1 MNIGI
6 FTDTYSPVISGVVT
20 STKILKKE
28 LENLGHNVT
37 IVTVKHPELKIEEEE
52 NILRLPSIPF
62 LPLKT
67 QRVGS
72 VYSTKIWKKIKK
84 LNLDIIHTQ
93 TEFSIGLFGRIVA
106 KRLGLPVIHTY
117 HTMYEDYVHYIAPTS
132 MLKPAAGFAKRVS
145 KAYCKDCNAVIVPTS
160 KVKDKLEEYGLKH
173 DFVEIIPTGIDLEPF
188 KRENH
193 SSEEGNE
200 LRKEFGLN
208 NDNKVVLFIGR
219 IAKEK
224 SIDVV
229 INAMKTLIQEDDTI
243 RMLIVGD
250 GPALEELKELADRL
264 SISDYIIFAGEKPW
278 KDIGKY
284 YQLGDVF
291 VSASITETQGLTFSE
306 AMAAKVPVVAK
317 YDKNLEDI
325 LKHEKNGLI
334 FKEDHELSHVLKDT
348 LNDNTKRSTIAE
360 QAFNEIEPLSSKHF
374 GKKVSDL
381 YREVFELHNQNKIE
395 RTV

>member
-6 FTDTYSPVISGVVT
+6 FTDSYTPVISGVVT

-28 LENLGHNVT
+28 LEELGHNVT
-37 IVTVKHPELKIEEEE
+37 IVTVKHPDLKVEEEE

-72 VYSTKIWKKIKK
+72 IYSTKIWKIIKK
-84 LNLDIIHTQ
+84 LDLDLIHTQ

-106 KRLGLPVIHTY
+106 KRLGIPVIHTY

-145 KAYCKDCNAVIVPTS
+145 KAYCKECNAVIVPTS

-173 DFVEIIPTGIDLEPF
+173 DFVEVIPTGIDLEPF

-193 SSEEGNE
+193 SSEEGDVLRAE
-200 LRKEFGLN
+200 LGLSKE
-208 NDNKVVLFIGR
+208 NKVVLFIGR
-219 IAKEK
+219 IAREK
-224 SIDVV
+224 SIEVV
-229 INAMKTLIQEDDTI
+229 INAVKTLIDEDNNI

-250 GPALEELKELADRL
+250 GPALDELKELAEKL

-278 KDIGKY
+278 KDVGKY

-291 VSASITETQGLTFSE
+291 VSASVTETQGLTFSE
-306 AMAAKVPVVAK
+306 AMAAKVPVIAK
-317 YDKNLEDI
+317 YDKNLEEI
-325 LKHEKNGLI
+325 LKHEKNGFI
-334 FKEDHELSHVLKDT
+334 FKENHELSEILKKI
-348 LNDNTKRSTIAE
+348 LNDKGIGSAIA
-360 QAFNEIEPLSSKHF
+360 QKAYDEIEPLSSKHF
-374 GKKVSDL
+374 GKTVSNL
-381 YREVFELHNQNKIE
+381 YREVVEIHNENEIQKS
-395 RTV
+395 V